1 MDDMASFLASV
12 RTMCARLKDTFHIT
26 ATRYVPHSPVSHAPD
41 VPSPLYPDRPIRPL
55 PKRRLRSLLSPEVAD
70 AILYSPAPEP
80 TSLFYY
86 PYSYPGAERG
96 SGIDGAVRDPATSC
110 PEQHHA
116 CICRSQ
122 HEHAPPPETDLESDD
137 EPIGA
142 RGRHMFL
149 PHQHQQQHQQDH
161 HEMNGLHAAQ
171 TRFAQHPQAVDLPP
185 LQPKPPNST
194 SSSVD
199 GYDSFENTKNK
210 KKRKIPTP
218 GSTGIYQNHLSA
230 ELANLDISSR
240 HGPDLASPDDVSAPM
255 GQQYSSP
262 AYSALS
268 GSGIGSGISGSGSG
282 RLARNQWRT
291 GAIRS
296 PLGVSSDG
304 LNAWGSGRAARTR
317 AREWSGGIH
326 VKGGTSPA
334 DARLAA
340 GDRDGGTDA
349 AGSARTTSGIIGAA
363 IANAVQDTF
372 NTAAAKDQENVSLL
386 RLEASRKPNAS
397 NAQFTFTASSNVTW
411 PGREAAAPSG
421 HPAGLRPPGTS
432 LGTKTFGASSQLGR
446 DSATHGTQTNSGFAG
461 NRRPL
466 QAPPVPQYA
475 PGLGRPVPQQQQQQ
489 QQQQHHPA
497 PVPPPPQ
504 PPLQTQQQQPTASTA
519 QPTLQTGKKTRP
531 KRGGSQYLIAARE
544 RRVQQRYKN
553 IHHPPSG
560 DEIWICEFCEY
571 ESIFGTPPEALV
583 RQYEINDLKERRR
596 LEEKRRLLEKAK
608 TKGRKGK
615 KGGGKVAAKNP
626 AANQPHAQSTA
637 AGNDLADAQAL
648 GAQSDGYG
656 RDEYYDGED
665 LSGLNSPT
673 PPLPPPPPPP
683 TSTSAKA
690 GYAKGLAG
698 GAAGNTGKLRS
709 GGGEAIRA
717 N

>member
-1 MDDMASFLASV
+1 MTSFLESV
-12 RTMCARLKDTFHIT
+12 KTMCARLKDSLHIT
-26 ATRYVPHSPVSHAPD
+26 ATRYVPRSPVSHAPD
-41 VPSPLYPDRPIRPL
+41 IPSPLYPDRPIRPL
-55 PKRRLRSLLSPEVAD
+55 PTRRLRSLLSPEVAD

-86 PYSYPGAERG
+86 PYSFPGPERG
-96 SGIDGAVRDPATSC
+96 SGNESGVRDPATTCS
-110 PEQHHA
+110 EQHHV
-116 CICRSQ
+116 CICGSQ
-122 HEHAPPPETDLESDD
+122 DEHAPPPEADLESDD
-137 EPIGA
+137 EPIGS
-142 RGRHMFL
+142 RGRHMFV
-149 PHQHQQQHQQDH
+149 PQQQQQQQHNY

-171 TRFAQHPQAVDLPP
+171 SRFPQHSQAVDLPP

-240 HGPDLASPDDVSAPM
+240 HGSDLAAPDDVSAPM

-262 AYSALS
+262 AYPALS
-268 GSGIGSGISGSGSG
+268 GPGIGSGISGSGSG
-282 RLARNQWRT
+282 RLARNQWRN

-296 PLGVSSDG
+296 PLGISSDG
-304 LNAWGSGRAARTR
+304 SNAWGSGRAARTR

-326 VKGGTSPA
+326 VKGGASPT
-334 DARLAA
+334 DARLAT
-340 GDRDGGTDA
+340 GDRDGGAST
-349 AGSARTTSGIIGAA
+349 AGAVRATSGIIGTA

-411 PGREAAAPSG
+411 PGRETAAAPNG
-421 HPAGLRPPGTS
+421 HPAGSRPPGTS
-432 LGTKTFGASSQLGR
+432 LGTRTFGASSQLGR
-446 DSATHGTQTNSGFAG
+446 DPVTHGTQTNSGFTG

-475 PGLGRPVPQQQQQQ
+475 PGPGRPVPQQQQY
-489 QQQQHHPA
+489 HPA

-504 PPLQTQQQQPTASTA
+504 PPLHTQQQQQQQQQQSSASTA
-519 QPTLQTGKKTRP
+519 QPTLQPGKKTRP
-531 KRGGSQYLIAARE
+531 KRGGSQYLMAARE

-626 AANQPHAQSTA
+626 AANQQQAQSTA

-683 TSTSAKA
+683 TSTPAKTA
-690 GYAKGLAG
+690 YAKGLAG
-698 GAAGNTGKLRS
+698 GAAGNSSKLRS